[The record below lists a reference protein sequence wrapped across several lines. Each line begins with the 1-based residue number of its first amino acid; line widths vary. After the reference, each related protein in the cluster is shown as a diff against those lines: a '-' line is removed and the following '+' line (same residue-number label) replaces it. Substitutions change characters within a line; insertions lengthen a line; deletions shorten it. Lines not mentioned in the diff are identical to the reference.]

1 MQRKREGKT
10 VRKRLRMLVQASMA
24 CMLALSS
31 AALPTQVRA
40 ASETQIVS
48 DISIG
53 GLRDVKNLE
62 RGAQTYVFISTYPEE
77 GAELSARCD
86 DESIAKISLEGN
98 ALQIQGVAEGTCE
111 VTVTA
116 MMNGKIEQE
125 SFSVQV
131 IAPLYEES
139 AHEEV
144 NINESDWR
152 FRLEQDMSAAPAEH
166 TVPVVDDSWDHVQ
179 VPHCWNSED
188 GADGGNDY
196 IRGKGWYI
204 TDIDLSDAR
213 YQDKDLY
220 LEVQGACKITDVY
233 VNGEYVGT
241 HEGGWST
248 FRFDIS
254 AYVNDGVNQIALCVD
269 NRVNSLM
276 PLSGDFTVFGGLYR
290 DVNLI
295 AVDDT
300 HFDLNDHGSEG
311 VLISQTGISDVTR
324 TSTPEEVF
332 ADGGKISIDASIVL
346 NADDTAYMQAFVYD
360 DQWNEVSAGER
371 VRIEGSE
378 DVVSINQTLSVADPH
393 LWDGVDDPYLYNVK
407 VYLYDA
413 EGSIKDVVYK
423 KIGFRFYYVDEDEGF
438 FLNGRSY
445 PLRGVNKHQD
455 RAGKGYAVTKKDQ
468 EEDMAM
474 IDAIGANAVR
484 FAHYQH
490 DEYAYELADIYGICA
505 WAEIPLVNGMTDS
518 DHFRESTKNN
528 MEELI
533 KQNISHPSIVVWG
546 THNEQWPNNGG
557 RINTLLRDLYDL
569 AHALD
574 DSRLVTVATA
584 QSQSAALSWQSD
596 VSAWNKYFGL
606 YEAQDVRYFG
616 TWLDQVKEYAETH
629 ESIDVTDESTG
640 ETITVPISG
649 KIGMSEYGV
658 GSNVE
663 YHEEDPG
670 YRVGTSFDAYQ
681 SEEFQAQWHEIYYE
695 AIDERP
701 WLWGT
706 FVWNMFEFG
715 SDSRSEAGRT
725 GVNNKGMVSYDR
737 TLKKDVYY
745 FYQAN
750 WSDEPTLHINSKR
763 FENRY
768 QDGITAKIYA
778 NMDSVELIV
787 NGESQGVLNAED
799 VELHKFTWDIT
810 LRQGDNH
817 VIAIGTKDGKTYTDE
832 VTWNRSLYDTVSVTS
847 DVYNFSYVSD
857 DNSTVSGIPG
867 GTDVAE
873 FMDNVSSDQG
883 SVITVWSEDKSTQL
897 GAQDVIVQGMWV
909 KAVSEDGSQIVWY
922 QVIAQPIS
930 QHRPVSAD
938 NPGSSQ
944 PIANMVDGDIDAAW
958 NSNVTLASESPQYA
972 VIDLQDEYYVYD
984 TNILW
989 WDHDQSHRTF
999 NYSISVSLD
1008 QEHWTTVVE
1017 PTQSS
1022 SQAQGTAWSN
1032 RSFDPVLAR
1041 YVRIEGLS
1049 ATTSAATMYIRE
1061 AEVHGFRLDSDTLYV
1076 DSTSVRGWS
1085 GMSADE
1091 LLAALYAEGNYDD
1104 ICLIDAQ
1111 GQQVSGD
1118 AAVTSD
1124 MQVCV
1129 RANDAQADYRLE
1141 KSGLY
1146 DTPISQDREVTAF
1159 DATDRDGVTKPN
1171 EDVLEGETEADHG
1184 SNYAPAYYI
1193 NDGDMTTRWSGA
1205 MDASHMHAI
1214 FPAKVCIDLGD
1225 SYQLNHLDLT
1235 FYNGSTP
1242 FNENNANRYYSY
1254 RIYAADDLDVLQQ
1267 ENIDEQYLIVDG
1279 SDNFTA
1285 KESRV
1290 QRDLQAQGRYI
1301 LLVVEDRSTNTSYH
1315 APSVWEMAVEG
1326 YHIASDDLDV
1336 DVQEHVISNIP
1347 LGMSVSEFLDALQLD
1362 GNGSVTLQ
1370 ADGETLSDED
1380 VLYEGAQLRISA
1392 LHGSSEDVYVLS
1404 FADDAD
1410 TSISQGKRVH
1420 ALNTSETVDGQIVA
1434 NEDAAMGHVAENIND
1449 GSVDTRWSG
1458 VMNAA
1463 RTQSYYPAS
1472 VQIQLTDEADTDDWY
1487 YLTGVSI
1494 DWFNSAS
1501 KRSYQYE
1508 LHALN
1513 PVGIAGGYDL
1523 DARDNTTQD
1532 HTEHWTSGKSAQ
1544 IKDMTIT
1551 VTGTSL
1557 TQAYIPAVVKELQ
1570 VYGWRLKG
1578 SVVEESS
1585 ASVRLDGPVSVA
1597 KLIAMV
1603 QPRGNCTVE
1612 IRDAQGSV
1620 RSASDEV
1627 SATDRLVV
1635 TDVRGQ
1641 EFTYTLNMPSQG
1653 ADKSALNAL
1662 IEQAGTLNEEEYTA
1676 ESWNRMQ
1683 GALDAAK
1690 AVYANEQADQ
1700 EMVDQ
1705 AAAQLQQAI
1714 DELERADDPA
1724 SSDAAIQAL
1733 KDMVDKAIALGS
1745 DDEALNAAIDAAQAV
1760 LAKEAPTSTEVVIA
1774 LLDLSEAMQALN
1786 TGASEAALRQDL
1798 EAAITFINE
1807 HILNDVEGLRPGKVQ
1822 ALRDAITAA
1831 QDVLANE
1838 DATADQLK
1846 QASRT
1851 LTKAAQELWE
1861 IVSKAELNALIEA
1874 ANGYLDGE
1882 YTEESLEALQTAIT
1896 SAQAIADNEDAT
1908 TAEVSEAIV
1917 DLADAIAA
1925 LQPRQTLD
1933 VSALEAEIELIQQ
1946 MVDHL
1951 DQYVPSTVNG
1961 LQDKLTAAKAIAQ
1974 APQSQEE
1981 IDEQTAILREARL
1994 SARTLADKEALIAAV
2009 HNASL
2014 LKLDRYT
2021 ADSAAAVRELL
2032 VQAEAMLDD
2041 QEVTQA
2047 DVDTLTA
2054 SLDRAVS
2061 RLEIQPQSDMTS
2073 DKPQADLD
2081 EAAASTAPSS
2091 SSESDTA
2098 ASTDHLGWMGLIL
2111 ACATVLFCIR
2121 RRSIR

>member
-1 MQRKREGKT
+1 
-10 VRKRLRMLVQASMA
+10 
-24 CMLALSS
+24 
-31 AALPTQVRA
+31 
-40 ASETQIVS
+40 
-48 DISIG
+48 
-53 GLRDVKNLE
+53 
-62 RGAQTYVFISTYPEE
+62 
-77 GAELSARCD
+77 
-86 DESIAKISLEGN
+86 
-98 ALQIQGVAEGTCE
+98 
-111 VTVTA
+111 
-116 MMNGKIEQE
+116 
-125 SFSVQV
+125 
-131 IAPLYEES
+131 
-139 AHEEV
+139 
-144 NINESDWR
+144 
-152 FRLEQDMSAAPAEH
+152 
-166 TVPVVDDSWDHVQ
+166 
-179 VPHCWNSED
+179 
-188 GADGGNDY
+188 
-196 IRGKGWYI
+196 
-204 TDIDLSDAR
+204 
-213 YQDKDLY
+213 
-220 LEVQGACKITDVY
+220 
-233 VNGEYVGT
+233 
-241 HEGGWST
+241 
-248 FRFDIS
+248 
-254 AYVNDGVNQIALCVD
+254 
-269 NRVNSLM
+269 
-276 PLSGDFTVFGGLYR
+276 
-290 DVNLI
+290 
-295 AVDDT
+295 
-300 HFDLNDHGSEG
+300 
-311 VLISQTGISDVTR
+311 
-324 TSTPEEVF
+324 
-332 ADGGKISIDASIVL
+332 
-346 NADDTAYMQAFVYD
+346 
-360 DQWNEVSAGER
+360 
-371 VRIEGSE
+371 
-378 DVVSINQTLSVADPH
+378 
-393 LWDGVDDPYLYNVK
+393 
-407 VYLYDA
+407 
-413 EGSIKDVVYK
+413 
-423 KIGFRFYYVDEDEGF
+423 
-438 FLNGRSY
+438 
-445 PLRGVNKHQD
+445 
-455 RAGKGYAVTKKDQ
+455 
-468 EEDMAM
+468 
-474 IDAIGANAVR
+474 
-484 FAHYQH
+484 
-490 DEYAYELADIYGICA
+490 
-505 WAEIPLVNGMTDS
+505 
-518 DHFRESTKNN
+518 

-557 RINTLLRDLYDL
+557 RINTLLRDLYEL

-1008 QEHWTTVVE
+1008 QEHWTTVVG

-1159 DATDRDGVTKPN
+1159 DAVDKDGLTKPN
-1171 EDVLEGETEADHG
+1171 EDVLEGENEADHG

-1392 LHGSSEDVYVLS
+1392 LHGESEDVYALS

-1410 TSISQGKRVH
+1410 TPISQGKRVH

-1676 ESWNRMQ
+1676 ESGNRMQ

-1896 SAQAIADNEDAT
+1896 SAQAVADNEDAT

-1994 SARTLADKEALIAAV
+1994 SARTLADKEALIAAI

-2014 LKLDRYT
+2014 LNLNLYT

-2032 VQAEAMLDD
+2032 AQAEAMLDD

-2081 EAAASTAPSS
+2081 EAATSTAPS

>member
-1 MQRKREGKT
+1 
-10 VRKRLRMLVQASMA
+10 
-24 CMLALSS
+24 
-31 AALPTQVRA
+31 
-40 ASETQIVS
+40 
-48 DISIG
+48 
-53 GLRDVKNLE
+53 
-62 RGAQTYVFISTYPEE
+62 
-77 GAELSARCD
+77 
-86 DESIAKISLEGN
+86 
-98 ALQIQGVAEGTCE
+98 
-111 VTVTA
+111 
-116 MMNGKIEQE
+116 
-125 SFSVQV
+125 
-131 IAPLYEES
+131 
-139 AHEEV
+139 
-144 NINESDWR
+144 
-152 FRLEQDMSAAPAEH
+152 
-166 TVPVVDDSWDHVQ
+166 
-179 VPHCWNSED
+179 
-188 GADGGNDY
+188 
-196 IRGKGWYI
+196 
-204 TDIDLSDAR
+204 
-213 YQDKDLY
+213 
-220 LEVQGACKITDVY
+220 
-233 VNGEYVGT
+233 
-241 HEGGWST
+241 
-248 FRFDIS
+248 
-254 AYVNDGVNQIALCVD
+254 
-269 NRVNSLM
+269 
-276 PLSGDFTVFGGLYR
+276 
-290 DVNLI
+290 
-295 AVDDT
+295 
-300 HFDLNDHGSEG
+300 
-311 VLISQTGISDVTR
+311 
-324 TSTPEEVF
+324 
-332 ADGGKISIDASIVL
+332 
-346 NADDTAYMQAFVYD
+346 
-360 DQWNEVSAGER
+360 
-371 VRIEGSE
+371 
-378 DVVSINQTLSVADPH
+378 
-393 LWDGVDDPYLYNVK
+393 
-407 VYLYDA
+407 
-413 EGSIKDVVYK
+413 
-423 KIGFRFYYVDEDEGF
+423 
-438 FLNGRSY
+438 
-445 PLRGVNKHQD
+445 
-455 RAGKGYAVTKKDQ
+455 
-468 EEDMAM
+468 MAM

-930 QHRPVSAD
+930 QHKPVSAD

-1008 QEHWTTVVE
+1008 QEHWTTVVG

-1091 LLAALYAEGNYDD
+1091 LLVALYAEGNYDD

-1159 DATDRDGVTKPN
+1159 DAVDKDGLTKPN

-1315 APSVWEMAVEG
+1315 APSVWEMTVEG

-1347 LGMSVSEFLDALQLD
+1347 LGMSVSEFLDVLQLD

-1392 LHGSSEDVYVLS
+1392 LHGESEDVYALS

-1410 TSISQGKRVH
+1410 TPISQGKRVH

-1523 DARDNTTQD
+1523 DARDNTAQD

-1733 KDMVDKAIALGS
+1733 KDMVDKAIALDA
-1745 DDEALNAAIDAAQAV
+1745 DDEALNAAIDAAQTV

-1807 HILNDVEGLRPGKVQ
+1807 HILNDVEGLRPAKVQ

-1846 QASRT
+1846 QASRA

-1882 YTEESLEALQTAIT
+1882 YTEESLEALQAAIET
-1896 SAQAIADNEDAT
+1896 AQAVADNEDAA

-1917 DLADAIAA
+1917 NLADAIAA

-1994 SARTLADKEALIAAV
+1994 SARTLADKEALIAAI

-2014 LKLDRYT
+2014 LNLNLYT

-2032 VQAEAMLDD
+2032 AQAEAMLDD

-2061 RLEIQPQSDMTS
+2061 RLEIRLQSDMTS

>member
-166 TVPVVDDSWDHVQ
+166 MVPVVDDSWDHVQ

-254 AYVNDGVNQIALCVD
+254 AYVNDGVNQMALCVD

-378 DVVSINQTLSVADPH
+378 DVVSIDQTLSVADPH

-557 RINTLLRDLYDL
+557 RINTLLRDLYEL

-768 QDGITAKIYA
+768 QDDITAKIYA

-930 QHRPVSAD
+930 QHKPVSAD

-972 VIDLQDEYYVYD
+972 VIDLQDEYYLYD

-1267 ENIDEQYLIVDG
+1267 ENIDAQYLIVDG

-1285 KESRV
+1285 QESRV

-1347 LGMSVSEFLDALQLD
+1347 LGMSVSEFLDTLQLD

-1410 TSISQGKRVH
+1410 TPISQGKRVH

-1494 DWFNSAS
+1494 NWFNSAS

-1532 HTEHWTSGKSAQ
+1532 HTEHWASGKSAQ
-1544 IKDMTIT
+1544 IKDMMIT

-1714 DELERADDPA
+1714 DELEHADDPA

-1733 KDMVDKAIALGS
+1733 KDMVDKAIALDA
-1745 DDEALNAAIDAAQAV
+1745 DDEALNAAIDAAQTV

-1807 HILNDVEGLRPGKVQ
+1807 HILNDVEGLRPAKVQ

-1831 QDVLANE
+1831 QNVLDNE

-1882 YTEESLEALQTAIT
+1882 YTEESLEALQAAIETA
-1896 SAQAIADNEDAT
+1896 QDVADNEDAT

-1925 LQPRQTLD
+1925 LQPQQTLD

-2014 LKLDRYT
+2014 LKLDQYT
-2021 ADSAAAVRELL
+2021 ADSAKRVRSLL
-2032 VQAEAMLDD
+2032 DQAQEVLNDP
-2041 QEVTQA
+2041 EVTQE
-2047 DVDTLTA
+2047 DVDTITA
-2054 SLDRAVS
+2054 SLNRAVS
-2061 RLEIQPQSDMTS
+2061 RLEARPQSDTES
-2073 DKPQADLD
+2073 GKPLTDPARD
-2081 EAAASTAPSS
+2081 EQAASSLSA
-2091 SSESDTA
+2091 ESDTA
-2098 ASTDHLGWMGLIL
+2098 ASADHLGWIGLL
-2111 ACATVLFCIR
+2111 LTCAAVLLCIR
-2121 RRSIR
+2121 KRSTR

>member
-1 MQRKREGKT
+1 M
-10 VRKRLRMLVQASMA
+10 RKRLRMLVQASMA

-31 AALPTQVRA
+31 VALPTQVRA

-179 VPHCWNSED
+179 VPHCWNSKD

-213 YQDKDLY
+213 YQDKELY

-346 NADDTAYMQAFVYD
+346 NAEDTAYMQAFVYD

-378 DVVSINQTLSVADPH
+378 DVVSIDQTLSVADPH

-445 PLRGVNKHQD
+445 PLRGVAKHQD
-455 RAGKGYAVTKKDQ
+455 RQGKGYALSKKDQ

-930 QHRPVSAD
+930 QHKPVSAD

-1008 QEHWTTVVE
+1008 QEHWTTVVG

-1091 LLAALYAEGNYDD
+1091 LLVALYAEGNYDD

-1159 DATDRDGVTKPN
+1159 DAVDKDGLTKPN

-1315 APSVWEMAVEG
+1315 APSVWEMTVEG

-1392 LHGSSEDVYVLS
+1392 LHGESEDVYALS

-1410 TSISQGKRVH
+1410 TPISQGKRVH

-1523 DARDNTTQD
+1523 DARDNTAQD

-1733 KDMVDKAIALGS
+1733 KDMVDKAIALDS
-1745 DDEALNAAIDAAQAV
+1745 DDEVLNAAIDAAQAV
-1760 LAKEAPTSTEVVIA
+1760 LAKEAPTSKEVVIA

-1807 HILNDVEGLRPGKVQ
+1807 HILNDVEGLRPAKVQ

-1846 QASRT
+1846 QASRA

-1882 YTEESLEALQTAIT
+1882 YTEESLEALQAAIET
-1896 SAQAIADNEDAT
+1896 AQAVADNEDAA

-1917 DLADAIAA
+1917 NLADAIAA

-1994 SARTLADKEALIAAV
+1994 SARTLADKEALIAAI

-2014 LKLDRYT
+2014 LNLNLYT

-2032 VQAEAMLDD
+2032 AQAEAMLDD

-2061 RLEIQPQSDMTS
+2061 RLEIRLQSDMTS

>member
-1 MQRKREGKT
+1 MK
-10 VRKRLRMLVQASMA
+10 KRLRMLVQASMA

-152 FRLEQDMSAAPAEH
+152 FRLEQDMSAVPAEH

-179 VPHCWNSED
+179 VPHCWNSKD

-213 YQDKDLY
+213 YQDKELY
-220 LEVQGACKITDVY
+220 LEVQGACKITDAY

-254 AYVNDGVNQIALCVD
+254 AYVNDGVNQMALCVD

-346 NADDTAYMQAFVYD
+346 NADDTAYLQAFVYD

-490 DEYAYELADIYGICA
+490 DEYAYELADVYGICA

-557 RINTLLRDLYDL
+557 RINTLLRDLYEL

-768 QDGITAKIYA
+768 QDDITAKIYA

-930 QHRPVSAD
+930 QHKPVSAD

-972 VIDLQDEYYVYD
+972 VIDLQDEYYLYD

-1267 ENIDEQYLIVDG
+1267 ENIDAQYLIVDG

-1285 KESRV
+1285 QESRV

-1347 LGMSVSEFLDALQLD
+1347 LGMSVSEFLDTLQLD

-1410 TSISQGKRVH
+1410 TPISQGKRVH

-1714 DELERADDPA
+1714 DELEHADDPA

-1733 KDMVDKAIALGS
+1733 KDMVDKAIALDA
-1745 DDEALNAAIDAAQAV
+1745 DDEALNAAIDAAQTV

-1807 HILNDVEGLRPGKVQ
+1807 HILNDVEGLRPAKVQ

-1831 QDVLANE
+1831 QNVLANE

-1882 YTEESLEALQTAIT
+1882 YTEESLEALQAAIETA
-1896 SAQAIADNEDAT
+1896 QDVADNEDAT

-1925 LQPRQTLD
+1925 LQPQQTLD

-2014 LKLDRYT
+2014 LKLDQYT
-2021 ADSAAAVRELL
+2021 ADSAKRVRSLL
-2032 VQAEAMLDD
+2032 DQAQEVLNDP
-2041 QEVTQA
+2041 EVTQE
-2047 DVDTLTA
+2047 DVDTITA
-2054 SLDRAVS
+2054 SLNRAVS
-2061 RLEIQPQSDMTS
+2061 RLEARPQSDTES
-2073 DKPQADLD
+2073 GKPLTDPARD
-2081 EAAASTAPSS
+2081 EQAASSLSA
-2091 SSESDTA
+2091 ESDTA
-2098 ASTDHLGWMGLIL
+2098 ASADHLGWIGLL
-2111 ACATVLFCIR
+2111 LTCAAVLLCIR
-2121 RRSIR
+2121 KRSTR

>member
-1 MQRKREGKT
+1 M
-10 VRKRLRMLVQASMA
+10 
-24 CMLALSS
+24 
-31 AALPTQVRA
+31 
-40 ASETQIVS
+40 
-48 DISIG
+48 
-53 GLRDVKNLE
+53 
-62 RGAQTYVFISTYPEE
+62 
-77 GAELSARCD
+77 
-86 DESIAKISLEGN
+86 
-98 ALQIQGVAEGTCE
+98 
-111 VTVTA
+111 
-116 MMNGKIEQE
+116 
-125 SFSVQV
+125 
-131 IAPLYEES
+131 
-139 AHEEV
+139 
-144 NINESDWR
+144 
-152 FRLEQDMSAAPAEH
+152 
-166 TVPVVDDSWDHVQ
+166 
-179 VPHCWNSED
+179 
-188 GADGGNDY
+188 
-196 IRGKGWYI
+196 
-204 TDIDLSDAR
+204 
-213 YQDKDLY
+213 
-220 LEVQGACKITDVY
+220 
-233 VNGEYVGT
+233 
-241 HEGGWST
+241 
-248 FRFDIS
+248 
-254 AYVNDGVNQIALCVD
+254 
-269 NRVNSLM
+269 
-276 PLSGDFTVFGGLYR
+276 
-290 DVNLI
+290 
-295 AVDDT
+295 
-300 HFDLNDHGSEG
+300 
-311 VLISQTGISDVTR
+311 
-324 TSTPEEVF
+324 
-332 ADGGKISIDASIVL
+332 
-346 NADDTAYMQAFVYD
+346 
-360 DQWNEVSAGER
+360 
-371 VRIEGSE
+371 
-378 DVVSINQTLSVADPH
+378 
-393 LWDGVDDPYLYNVK
+393 
-407 VYLYDA
+407 
-413 EGSIKDVVYK
+413 
-423 KIGFRFYYVDEDEGF
+423 
-438 FLNGRSY
+438 
-445 PLRGVNKHQD
+445 
-455 RAGKGYAVTKKDQ
+455 
-468 EEDMAM
+468 
-474 IDAIGANAVR
+474 
-484 FAHYQH
+484 
-490 DEYAYELADIYGICA
+490 
-505 WAEIPLVNGMTDS
+505 
-518 DHFRESTKNN
+518 
-528 MEELI
+528 
-533 KQNISHPSIVVWG
+533 
-546 THNEQWPNNGG
+546 
-557 RINTLLRDLYDL
+557 
-569 AHALD
+569 
-574 DSRLVTVATA
+574 
-584 QSQSAALSWQSD
+584 
-596 VSAWNKYFGL
+596 
-606 YEAQDVRYFG
+606 
-616 TWLDQVKEYAETH
+616 
-629 ESIDVTDESTG
+629 
-640 ETITVPISG
+640 
-649 KIGMSEYGV
+649 
-658 GSNVE
+658 
-663 YHEEDPG
+663 
-670 YRVGTSFDAYQ
+670 
-681 SEEFQAQWHEIYYE
+681 
-695 AIDERP
+695 
-701 WLWGT
+701 
-706 FVWNMFEFG
+706 
-715 SDSRSEAGRT
+715 
-725 GVNNKGMVSYDR
+725 
-737 TLKKDVYY
+737 
-745 FYQAN
+745 
-750 WSDEPTLHINSKR
+750 
-763 FENRY
+763 
-768 QDGITAKIYA
+768 
-778 NMDSVELIV
+778 
-787 NGESQGVLNAED
+787 
-799 VELHKFTWDIT
+799 
-810 LRQGDNH
+810 
-817 VIAIGTKDGKTYTDE
+817 
-832 VTWNRSLYDTVSVTS
+832 
-847 DVYNFSYVSD
+847 
-857 DNSTVSGIPG
+857 
-867 GTDVAE
+867 
-873 FMDNVSSDQG
+873 
-883 SVITVWSEDKSTQL
+883 
-897 GAQDVIVQGMWV
+897 
-909 KAVSEDGSQIVWY
+909 
-922 QVIAQPIS
+922 
-930 QHRPVSAD
+930 
-938 NPGSSQ
+938 
-944 PIANMVDGDIDAAW
+944 
-958 NSNVTLASESPQYA
+958 
-972 VIDLQDEYYVYD
+972 
-984 TNILW
+984 
-989 WDHDQSHRTF
+989 
-999 NYSISVSLD
+999 
-1008 QEHWTTVVE
+1008 
-1017 PTQSS
+1017 
-1022 SQAQGTAWSN
+1022 
-1032 RSFDPVLAR
+1032 
-1041 YVRIEGLS
+1041 
-1049 ATTSAATMYIRE
+1049 
-1061 AEVHGFRLDSDTLYV
+1061 
-1076 DSTSVRGWS
+1076 
-1085 GMSADE
+1085 
-1091 LLAALYAEGNYDD
+1091 
-1104 ICLIDAQ
+1104 
-1111 GQQVSGD
+1111 
-1118 AAVTSD
+1118 
-1124 MQVCV
+1124 
-1129 RANDAQADYRLE
+1129 
-1141 KSGLY
+1141 
-1146 DTPISQDREVTAF
+1146 
-1159 DATDRDGVTKPN
+1159 
-1171 EDVLEGETEADHG
+1171 
-1184 SNYAPAYYI
+1184 
-1193 NDGDMTTRWSGA
+1193 
-1205 MDASHMHAI
+1205 
-1214 FPAKVCIDLGD
+1214 
-1225 SYQLNHLDLT
+1225 
-1235 FYNGSTP
+1235 
-1242 FNENNANRYYSY
+1242 
-1254 RIYAADDLDVLQQ
+1254 
-1267 ENIDEQYLIVDG
+1267 
-1279 SDNFTA
+1279 
-1285 KESRV
+1285 
-1290 QRDLQAQGRYI
+1290 
-1301 LLVVEDRSTNTSYH
+1301 
-1315 APSVWEMAVEG
+1315 EG

-1347 LGMSVSEFLDALQLD
+1347 LGMSVSEFLDTLQLD

-1410 TSISQGKRVH
+1410 TPISQGKRVH

-1494 DWFNSAS
+1494 NWFNSAS

-1532 HTEHWTSGKSAQ
+1532 RTEHWTSGKSAQ

-1714 DELERADDPA
+1714 DELARADDPA

-1733 KDMVDKAIALGS
+1733 KDMVDKAIALDA
-1745 DDEALNAAIDAAQAV
+1745 DDEALNAAIDAAQTV

-1846 QASRT
+1846 QASRA

-1882 YTEESLEALQTAIT
+1882 YTEESVEALQAAIET
-1896 SAQAIADNEDAT
+1896 AQAVADNEDAA

-1917 DLADAIAA
+1917 NLADAIAA
-1925 LQPRQTLD
+1925 LQPQQTLD

-2032 VQAEAMLDD
+2032 AQAEAMLDD

-2091 SSESDTA
+2091 SSDSDTA